1 MEGMMQVPYDATV
14 RLMLASLERNLLPD
28 ALVRRLTRLL
38 LASRLRSG
46 YKPSAELQLSSLLH
60 FAHSLEEMP
69 IAIKTE
75 DPKSQHYELPTS
87 FFKLVLGKN
96 LKYSCCYFPD
106 KSSTLEDAENA
117 MLEMYCKR
125 AQVED
130 GHSVLDIGCGWGS
143 LSLYISQK
151 YTNCRITGICNSKT
165 QKAYIEEQCQELQLQ
180 NVEII
185 VADISTLEMEATYD
199 RIFSIEMFEH
209 MKNYKD
215 LLKKISGWMK
225 HDSLLFVHHF
235 CHKAFAYHFEDKS
248 DDDWITR
255 YFFSGGTMPAANL
268 LLYFQEDVS
277 VVDHWLVNGKHY
289 AQTSEEWLKR
299 MDKNLASIKPIMEST
314 YGKDSAVKWTVY
326 WRTFFISVAELF
338 GYNDGEEWMVAL
350 FHFKCNFLSIE
361 KCILAQL
368 LGHVRNSLY
377 HFAVTHLL
385 PYTQ

>member
-130 GHSVLDIGCGWGS
+130 GHTVLDIGCGWGS
-143 LSLYISQK
+143 LSLYIAQK

-225 HDSLLFVHHF
+225 QDSLLFVHHF

-289 AQTSEEWLKR
+289 AQTRS
-299 MDKNLASIKPIMEST
+299 
-314 YGKDSAVKWTVY
+314 
-326 WRTFFISVAELF
+326 
-338 GYNDGEEWMVAL
+338 
-350 FHFKCNFLSIE
+350 
-361 KCILAQL
+361 
-368 LGHVRNSLY
+368 
-377 HFAVTHLL
+377 
-385 PYTQ
+385 

>member
-130 GHSVLDIGCGWGS
+130 GHTVLDIGCGWGS
-143 LSLYISQK
+143 LSLYIAQK

-289 AQTSEEWLKR
+289 AQTRS
-299 MDKNLASIKPIMEST
+299 
-314 YGKDSAVKWTVY
+314 
-326 WRTFFISVAELF
+326 
-338 GYNDGEEWMVAL
+338 
-350 FHFKCNFLSIE
+350 
-361 KCILAQL
+361 
-368 LGHVRNSLY
+368 
-377 HFAVTHLL
+377 
-385 PYTQ
+385 